1 MVSTWRNF
9 KNIFSKPLFTII
21 FRPEMLKFHPYSI
34 LTGDTM
40 VGYVIFYVLSLKL
53 LNQYGHRTTLPIC
66 IDFFDGFRSCRDD
79 GRYQDGL
86 IKTSKIIV
94 IKIRKTRERIGRYSL
109 TRLGSL
115 SINAQNFGV
124 NTCKFYKK
132 INNFLQK
139 IQKHQFLQNE

>member
-1 MVSTWRNF
+1 MKSFLTSHLWY
-9 KNIFSKPLFTII
+9 KA
-21 FRPEMLKFHPYSI
+21 MLKVWRKSWEPFRIYHLHTFSI
-34 LTGDTM
+34 ALYYKWDVKNGFT
-40 VGYVIFYVLSLKL
+40 YVLQFFSLISDSLGGVIPK

-132 INNFLQK
+132 K
-139 IQKHQFLQNE
+139 